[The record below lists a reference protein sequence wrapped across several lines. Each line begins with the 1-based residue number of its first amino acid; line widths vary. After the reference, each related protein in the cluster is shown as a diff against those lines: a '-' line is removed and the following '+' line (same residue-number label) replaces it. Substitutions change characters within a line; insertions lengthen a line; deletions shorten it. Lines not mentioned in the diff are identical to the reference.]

1 MDYSY
6 RIPGTTGPDIVIRL
20 GAFGATV
27 LANGVPLRGRG
38 SFRRTYTVPMPDGPA
53 RELRLNTW
61 TGSPRVSVDGH
72 ETPIGP
78 QISAV
83 ELVLAFLPVGLVGI
97 GGLLGGVIGGA
108 TVGVNMSI
116 ARSGS
121 PMAVRVLGM
130 LGATAVAVVLWWAV
144 VSVLRSLL

>member
-1 MDYSY
+1 MDYPY

-38 SFRRTYTVPMPDGPA
+38 SFRRTYAVPMPDGPA
-53 RELRLNTW
+53 RELQLNTW

-72 ETPIGP
+72 EAPIGP
-78 QISAV
+78 QTSV
-83 ELVLAFLPVGLVGI
+83 LELVLSFLPIGLVVSGGLVGGMI
-97 GGLLGGVIGGA
+97 GGV
-108 TVGVNMSI
+108 TVGVNLSI
-116 ARSGS
+116 ARGTRAM
-121 PMAVRVLGM
+121 PIRVLSI
-130 LGATAVAVVLWWAV
+130 LGTTVASVAVWWAV